1 MVIVACGGGVEERA
15 RTTTP
20 RATSETPSSAPTS
33 AFALRTDEEL
43 AAMSDRVRFRTDD
56 GVHIE
61 GRVFGE
67 GNVGVVLA
75 HMGDGD
81 QTQWW
86 GMAGTL
92 ADEGYRVLT
101 YNRRGSC
108 PGGDAGCSDDGD
120 DSRGWRDLV
129 ASVEFLRG
137 EGSSQVVIGGAS
149 QGAMEAL
156 YVGEEGLAQVDG
168 VIWVAGGNLYK
179 GVDLLRGVRN
189 VREPKLFLA
198 GEFDGSLGDFSA
210 ELHRMASPPK
220 ELVLLDTGEHGTD
233 ILAWEEPD
241 VTDAFRRVIL
251 DFLNTI

>member
-1 MVIVACGGGVEERA
+1 MEERA
-15 RTTTP
+15 PTTTLP
-20 RATSETPSSAPTS
+20 VTASESPGSAPTS
-33 AFALRTDEEL
+33 VFATRTDEEL
-43 AAMSDRVRFRTDD
+43 AAMSEPVRFRTED
-56 GVHIE
+56 GVRID

-67 GNVGVVLA
+67 GNVGVVLD
-75 HMGDGD
+75 HMGGGD

-108 PGGDAGCSDDGD
+108 PGGDAGCSDEGD

-156 YVGEEGLAQVDG
+156 YVAEEGLAQVDG
-168 VIWVAGGNLYK
+168 VIWVAGGDYYN
-179 GVDLLRGVRN
+179 GVDLLTGVRE

-198 GEFDGSLGDFSA
+198 GEFDGVLGDFSA
-210 ELHRMASPPK
+210 ELHRMAPPPK

-233 ILAWEEPD
+233 ILAWEEPE
-241 VTDAFRRVIL
+241 VTDAFRRAIL
-251 DFLNTI
+251 SFLNTI